1 MAEDV
6 GSILRD
12 CRFFS
17 AVSPDRMARLASMG
31 RLKSYDKDEVI
42 FRQGDPCS
50 GVFVVGTGLVRIYR
64 AEPSGKEHVLH
75 LVSPGGTFAEV
86 AAIGGF
92 DCPANAQAL
101 EATTCAYLP
110 TADFNRA
117 LRDDHGLAIQLLM
130 SMAGWV
136 KHMVGLVED
145 ISLRDAAGRVA
156 RYLIE
161 TADAQGQVVLPS
173 LKRHL
178 ASHLNL
184 TSETLSRTLRRLSE
198 AELITVDGE
207 SIRLHAR
214 PQLEE
219 VAQGMGPLV

>member
-1 MAEDV
+1 
-6 GSILRD
+6 
-12 CRFFS
+12 
-17 AVSPDRMARLASMG
+17 MG
-31 RLKSYDKDEVI
+31 RIKAYEKDEVI
-42 FRQGDPCS
+42 FRQGDPCP
-50 GVFVVGTGLVRIYR
+50 GVFVVGSGLVRIYR
-64 AEPSGKEHVLH
+64 AAPSGKEHVLH

-101 EATTCAYLP
+101 GATTCAYLP

-156 RYLIE
+156 RYLLE
-161 TADAQGQVVLPS
+161 TADDRGQVVLPS

-207 SIRLHAR
+207 SIQLHAR

-219 VAQGMGPLV
+219 VAQGMGPMV